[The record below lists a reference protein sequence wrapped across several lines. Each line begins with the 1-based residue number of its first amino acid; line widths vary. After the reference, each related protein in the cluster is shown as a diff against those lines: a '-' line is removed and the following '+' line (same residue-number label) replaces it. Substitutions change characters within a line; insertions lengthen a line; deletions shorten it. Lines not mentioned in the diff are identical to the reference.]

1 MNITLGALIPYCK
14 SLIFSCVMKIYLFE
28 LKKISDSMNII
39 NRACQLVILIF
50 FSIIIWSL
58 NVMAPNDHLPDNSQT
73 LTNLLL
79 FVNTIIVIATSLE
92 QLAIKV

>member
-1 MNITLGALIPYCK
+1 M
-14 SLIFSCVMKIYLFE
+14 S
-28 LKKISDSMNII
+28 ISYFD
-39 NRACQLVILIF
+39 F
-50 FSIIIWSL
+50 FSTIIWSL

-79 FVNTIIVIATSLE
+79 FVNTIIVISTSLE